1 MNRGLLVT
9 IDGEQYRVQTERDT
23 EETLLEIQRLM
34 RVGALDELLL
44 ADGHR
49 MIVHWGRVTAV
60 SVGSVGADQDE
71 ELTYSGHTAEPRWP
85 QRPF

>member
-1 MNRGLLVT
+1 MSRGLVVT
-9 IDGEQYRVQTERDT
+9 IDGEQYNVRTDRDA

-34 RVGALDELLL
+34 RLGALDELLL
-44 ADGHR
+44 VDGHR

-60 SVGSVGADQDE
+60 SVSDELNE
-71 ELTYSGHTAEPRWP
+71 ELTLSGPAEPHWP

>member
-1 MNRGLLVT
+1 MNRGLVVT
-9 IDGEQYRVQTERDT
+9 IDGEQYRIQTDRDA

-34 RVGALDELLL
+34 RTGALDELQLL
-44 ADGHR
+44 DGHR

-60 SVGSVGADQDE
+60 SVSDDRGD
-71 ELTYSGHTAEPRWP
+71 ELTYSAPAAEPHWP

>member
-1 MNRGLLVT
+1 MSRGLIVT
-9 IDGEQYRVQTERDT
+9 IDGEHYRVETDRGADDT
-23 EETLLEIQRLM
+23 LGEFQRLM
-34 RVGALDELLL
+34 RAGALDELQL

-60 SVGSVGADQDE
+60 SVSEDGDRED
-71 ELTYSGHTAEPRWP
+71 ELTYSGNGTEPRWP

>member
-1 MNRGLLVT
+1 MT
-9 IDGEQYRVQTERDT
+9 IDGEQYRVETDRDT

-60 SVGSVGADQDE
+60 SVGDDQDE
-71 ELTYSGHTAEPRWP
+71 ELTYSGHAAEPRWP

>member
-1 MNRGLLVT
+1 MSRGLVVT
-9 IDGEQYRVQTERDT
+9 IDGEQYRIQTDRDA

-34 RVGALDELLL
+34 RTGALDELLL
-44 ADGHR
+44 TDGHR

-60 SVGSVGADQDE
+60 SVSDDRDE
-71 ELTYSGHTAEPRWP
+71 QLTYSGQAEPRWP